1 MAGLKVKAEV
11 NIKELDRIVIGTR
24 LYDMLDGENMNNILH
39 RDGDGLYICEEDIIE
54 MWAMVNPTWQRIQ
67 RVRVKKFKGRK

>member
-1 MAGLKVKAEV
+1 MAGLKVKAGV

-24 LYDMLDGENMNNILH
+24 LYDMLDGENINNILH
-39 RDGDGLYICEEDIIE
+39 SDGDGLYICEEDIIE

>member
-24 LYDMLDGENMNNILH
+24 LYDMLDGENINNILH
-39 RDGDGLYICEEDIIE
+39 SDGDGLYICEEDIIE

>member
-24 LYDMLDGENMNNILH
+24 LYDMLDGENINNILH
-39 RDGDGLYICEEDIIE
+39 SDGDGLYICEEDIIK
-54 MWAMVNPTWQRIQ
+54 MWQMVNPEWAGMRKV
-67 RVRVKKFKGRK
+67 RVRDL